1 MSGTRNILVFLAMFK
16 CYILGQRYYMISI
29 LRSSFIALFLT
40 AMPQAAHAD
49 PVDDL
54 VQAEMAASNTPGVA
68 ISIIQEG
75 KLMRAQGFGQADI
88 ELGVPV
94 HSDTLFKTGATGMQ
108 LTAAAIML
116 LVEDGKLN
124 LDAPVT
130 EYLKGAPRKWH
141 KVTVRQLL
149 DHTSGLP
156 ATPNGDFRT
165 DYTTDQLLAIIAA
178 EDLNFAA
185 GSRWRFSYAGY
196 IVLGFVIEEITGE
209 HWTKFVQQR
218 LFAPLGMHSARG
230 IDELAIIP
238 NRSAGYEVRQ
248 GNLRNAE
255 WISQTANST
264 ADGSVYLSVL
274 DYAAWARAVSQRQ
287 LLRPSSWKELAQPAK
302 LNDGS
307 TCAYSPGWFLSPATQ
322 SWWHSGSWQGFQTY
336 ALRYPGQD
344 LTIAVFANG
353 EAADVQLLARGLAA
367 VVDPAL
373 TRVRAD
379 ARPDADPATTAR
391 VRSLLEAIASGQ
403 PDYADYIDFARLDFD
418 ELTALYG
425 GMVSELGGMEE
436 FALFDMRK
444 GCAETASR
452 YRARYKGGIV
462 EVRIGMTDNG
472 KVSNL
477 EMVPVREWNEPL

>member
-1 MSGTRNILVFLAMFK
+1 
-16 CYILGQRYYMISI
+16 MITI
-29 LRSSFIALFLT
+29 FRSSCIALSLT
-40 AMPQAAHAD
+40 VMPQVAHAD
-49 PVDDL
+49 PIDDL

-68 ISIIQEG
+68 ISIIQKG
-75 KLMRAQGFGQADI
+75 RLMRAQGFGQADI

-124 LDAPVT
+124 LDEPVT
-130 EYLKGAPRKWH
+130 RYLKGAPRKWH
-141 KVTVRQLL
+141 KVTIRQLL

-178 EDLNFAA
+178 EELNFPA

-196 IVLGFVIEEITGE
+196 IVLGFVIEEVTGE
-209 HWTKFVQQR
+209 HWSKFVQQR
-218 LFAPLGMHSARG
+218 LFSPLGMHSARG
-230 IDELAIIP
+230 INEFAIIP
-238 NRSAGYEVRQ
+238 NRSSGYEVRE

-255 WISQTANST
+255 WVSQTANST

-274 DYAAWARAVSQRQ
+274 DYAAWAGAVSQQR
-287 LLRPSSWKELAQPAK
+287 LLRPGSWKELAQPAK

-307 TCAYSPGWFLSPATQ
+307 TCAYSPGWFLAPATQ
-322 SWWHSGSWQGFQTY
+322 SLWHSGSWQGFQTY
-336 ALRYPGQD
+336 ALRYPDKD
-344 LTIAVFANG
+344 LTVAVFVNG
-353 EAADVQLLARGLAA
+353 EGADVQHLARGVAA
-367 VVDPAL
+367 LVDPAL
-373 TRVRAD
+373 ARDRSAP
-379 ARPDADPATTAR
+379 RPDADPAATAR
-391 VRSLLEAIASGQ
+391 VRALLEAIASGQ
-403 PDYADYIDFARLDFD
+403 SDYSDFVDFARLDFD

-425 GMVSELGGMEE
+425 GMVSALGGLEE
-436 FALFDMRK
+436 VALFDKQK

-452 YRARYKGGIV
+452 YRARYKDGIV

-472 KVSNL
+472 KISNL
-477 EMVPVREWNEPL
+477 EIVPVRAWNEPL

>member
-1 MSGTRNILVFLAMFK
+1 
-16 CYILGQRYYMISI
+16 
-29 LRSSFIALFLT
+29 
-40 AMPQAAHAD
+40 MPQVAHAD

-68 ISIIQEG
+68 ISIMQKG
-75 KLMRAQGFGQADI
+75 RLLRAQGFGQADI

-94 HSDTLFKTGATGMQ
+94 HSDTLFKAGATGMQ

-116 LVEDGKLN
+116 LVEDGKLS

-130 EYLKGAPRKWH
+130 QYLKGAPQKWH
-141 KVTVRQLL
+141 KVTIRQLL

-178 EDLNFAA
+178 EDLNFPA

-196 IVLGFVIEEITGE
+196 IVLGFVIEEITGK
-209 HWTKFVQQR
+209 HWTKFFQRR
-218 LFAPLGMHSARG
+218 LFDPLGMHSARG

-238 NRSAGYEVRQ
+238 NRSSGYEVRE
-248 GNLRNAE
+248 GKLRNAE

-264 ADGSVYLSVL
+264 ADGSMYLSVL
-274 DYAAWARAVSQRQ
+274 DYAAWAHAVSQRQ
-287 LLRPSSWKELAQPAK
+287 LLLPSSWKELAQPAK

-307 TCAYSPGWFLSPATQ
+307 TCAYSPGWFLAPATR
-322 SWWHSGSWQGFQTY
+322 SSWHSGSWQGFQTY
-336 ALRYPGQD
+336 ALRYPDKD
-344 LTIAVFANG
+344 LTIAVFVNG
-353 EAADVQLLARGLAA
+353 EGADVQHLARGLAA
-367 VVDPAL
+367 LVDPAL
-373 TRVRAD
+373 
-379 ARPDADPATTAR
+379 ARDRSAPMPDADPAATAR
-391 VRSLLEAIASGQ
+391 VRVLLEAIASGQ
-403 PDYADYIDFARLDFD
+403 SNYADYIDFAQLDFD

-425 GMVSELGGMEE
+425 GMVSELGALEE
-436 FALFDMRK
+436 VALFDKRK

-452 YRARYKGGIV
+452 YRARYKGGIM
-462 EVRIGMTDNG
+462 EVRIGLADNG

-477 EMVPVREWNEPL
+477 EILPVRDWNEPL